1 MDLYFPNSGWLR
13 LHRDTLDRL
22 QRFKSAQA
30 VPTWD
35 QAVDVLLKLAGEAG
49 P

>member
-13 LHRDTLDRL
+13 LHRDTLDALGTYKATR
-22 QRFKSAQA
+22 A
-30 VPTWD
+30 VATWD
-35 QAVDVLLKLAGEAG
+35 QAIEKLLKEAGEA